1 MLPDGGAR
9 MSIPDAGD
17 YVITDGNRMEVRAQ
31 RGAAERN
38 VRLFL
43 LGSAMG
49 LLLHQRGLLP
59 LHANAVEIDGSVVAF
74 MGESGA
80 GKSTLAAWFQER
92 GHRIVAD
99 DVCVV
104 GFDGEG
110 RAWAQPGI
118 PRLRLWRQSLHA
130 LGRTSDGLNRSYAG
144 DDEYDKWDVPVADHL
159 RHSNA
164 SRLSAICIL
173 TRGDDLNLLQLE
185 GVQAM
190 HELFAHT
197 YRGAM
202 VKRAGTAEAHW
213 GKCLRLLTE
222 VPVFRLQRVW
232 DIDKMEAQNDALLA
246 AVRTEVLALTR
257 AESPPTE

>member
-1 MLPDGGAR
+1 
-9 MSIPDAGD
+9 MSIPEAGD
-17 YVITDGNRMEVRAQ
+17 YIVTNGDRIEVRAEQ
-31 RGAAERN
+31 RAAERN

-59 LHANAVEIDGSVVAF
+59 LHANAIEIDGRAVAF

-92 GHRIVAD
+92 GHRIIAD

-104 GFDGEG
+104 AFDGEG
-110 RAWAQPGI
+110 RALTQPGI
-118 PRLRLWRQSLHA
+118 PRLRLWRQSLQA
-130 LGRTSDGLNRSYAG
+130 VGRTADGLERSYAG

-164 SRLSAICIL
+164 VRLSAICVL
-173 TRGDDLNLLQLE
+173 TRGDKLNLLQIE

-190 HELFAHT
+190 EELFAHT
-197 YRGAM
+197 YRGALLN
-202 VKRAGTAEAHW
+202 RSHSAEAHW
-213 GKCLRLLTE
+213 SQCLRLLAE
-222 VPVFRLQRVW
+222 VPVFRLERVW
-232 DIDKMEAQNDALLA
+232 DIGDMDGHNEALLS
-246 AVRTEVLALTR
+246 AVRTQVSALTP
-257 AESPPTE
+257 AGSPPTE